1 MGVLRHGR
9 FPPLGAAHVFKD
21 RPRPF
26 VSLHLRLYPTLL
38 FYHDDWYECPPHGSP
53 HLNFPAMPDILDCP
67 EMAFWPESLHLAGHT
82 TWPEWKRRIRLV
94 CETRD
99 LLGHLDGST
108 PMPQHQGSTVSEHAE
123 ALVEAWKRNDRWLR
137 FLLAWNMTTRGS
149 ADIQTEGRTAA
160 EIWSQL
166 CVKND
171 RRY

>member
-1 MGVLRHGR
+1 MYL
-9 FPPLGAAHVFKD
+9 
-21 RPRPF
+21 RPF
-26 VSLHLRLYPTLL
+26 KGGNRVYTYLL
-38 FYHDDWYECPPHGSP
+38 EFTYLQPHGSS
-53 HLNFPAMPDILDCP
+53 HLNLPAMPDILDCP

-108 PMPQHQGSTVSEHAE
+108 PMPTLGQHRGSTASEYE

-137 FLLAWNMTTRGS
+137 FLLAWNMTKRGS
-149 ADIQTEGRTAA
+149 ADIQTEGRPAA

-171 RRY
+171 RGYY